1 MTTCQDNRLR
11 VWDLVLAPDQPPDRE
26 IVHSHTFNRHL
37 TAFRAEW
44 DPKDLQEQLVMC
56 GRYISEDVQGVPLV
70 RLRSCWGG
78 GGLVPAHGRVHSS
91 RAA

>member
-70 RLRSCWGG
+70 RTAQQGVESRGG
-78 GGLVPAHGRVHSS
+78 GG
-91 RAA
+91 RAGG